1 MFSPNKDPNRQLC
14 IKLQKINQTSKEL
27 VINSQRKLDATL
39 SDSLTQK

>member
-14 IKLQKINQTSKEL
+14 IKLQNLNQTSKEL

>member
-1 MFSPNKDPNRQLC
+1 MFSPNKDPNRQLF
-14 IKLQKINQTSKEL
+14 IKLQKLNQTSKEL